1 MASNYHAEIKLHILL
16 FGFFQVSQSVFF
28 TTKFCRAL
36 ISLIRDSSC
45 SISRR
50 ENSSLITLLSAAAIS
65 ELVRFPLRQRS
76 LKQGKD
82 NFSVFALT
90 LSFND
95 FLEAL
100 CPFSFKFSYN
110 LNTSTRASYASFP
123 SSLDTC
129 RIFDKAFS

>member
-1 MASNYHAEIKLHILL
+1 MASSDHAEIKLHILL
-16 FGFFQVSQSVFF
+16 FGFSHVSVCFLDNEILQGIHFF
-28 TTKFCRAL
+28 
-36 ISLIRDSSC
+36 IWDSSC

-50 ENSSLITLLSAAAIS
+50 ENSSLITLSAVAIS
-65 ELVRFPLRQRS
+65 ELVKFPLRQRS

-100 CPFSFKFSYN
+100 CPFSFKLSFY
-110 LNTSTRASYASFP
+110 LNTSTRASHASLP
-123 SSLDTC
+123 SSLETC